1 MTSALNRQRLLNGNN
16 LKSILF
22 ACVFIICSTAF
33 SQDHKSDDDDD
44 SKAVNSTFLENPYTH
59 LDKISNASKSIY
71 NVAFILPIN
80 TAKILPGDG
89 KDRFATMPSETRDV
103 LGFWEGVNIAFGKI
117 KRMNTKYVYHIWDNE
132 RDDSSTLQ
140 ILEKLKKYN
149 IDVVVAP
156 FHTKQA
162 LLVSNYC
169 KENKI
174 PMILAQNPSDVP
186 AKDNPYAFKLQI
198 PKSRLFYDY
207 YKKITTDISYN
218 NAIIYFVYDATSKTE
233 RRTANYMKYMAER
246 DGTNRLRTI
255 EYNGETSFRM
265 LLDTNVNNVV
275 MISHYKSNE
284 VNEILDKLIAVGSR
298 RIFVFGNNLWSSNPK
313 ISLEKLEKFNTRI
326 YTDVFLQNNPSLISE
341 IKERYKSMTNDQVV
355 NDVFVGYD
363 VGMYIAHLMDK
374 FSVKFPLSA
383 DGYKYYGAVSN
394 IHIKPSYNPN
404 GKILF
409 FENTSKFLLQATKNG
424 WYSVE

>member
-1 MTSALNRQRLLNGNN
+1 E
-16 LKSILF
+16 
-22 ACVFIICSTAF
+22 V
-33 SQDHKSDDDDD
+33 
-44 SKAVNSTFLENPYTH
+44 
-59 LDKISNASKSIY
+59 Y
-71 NVAFILPIN
+71 NIAFILPIN
-80 TAKILPGDG
+80 TAKISPGDG
-89 KDRFATMPSETRDV
+89 KERAASMPSETRDV
-103 LGFWEGVNIAFGKI
+103 LGFWEGVNIAFSKV
-117 KRMNTKYVYHIWDNE
+117 KRMNTKYVYHIWDNA
-132 RDDSSTLQ
+132 RDDSSTMQ
-140 ILEKLKKYN
+140 ILEKLKRHN
-149 IDVVVAP
+149 IDAVVAP

-169 KENKI
+169 RENKI

-207 YKKITTDISYN
+207 YIKITSDITYN
-218 NAIIYFVYDATSKTE
+218 NDYIYFVYDATSKTE
-233 RRTANYMKYMAER
+233 RRIANYLKYMAER

-255 EYNGETSFRM
+255 EYNGETNLSI
-265 LLDTNVNNVV
+265 LLDTNTNNVL
-275 MISHYKSNE
+275 MISHYKYNE
-284 VNEILDKLIAVGSR
+284 VNEILDKLLSIDSR
-298 RIFVFGNNLWSSNPK
+298 RISVFGNNLWSSNPK

-326 YTDVFLQNNPSLISE
+326 YTDVFLQNNPSLIGE

-355 NDVFVGYD
+355 TDVFIGYD
-363 VGMYIAHLMDK
+363 VGMYLAHLIDK
-374 FSVKFPLSA
+374 FGVKFPLSV

-424 WYSVE
+424 WHSVE